1 MKKFNFSV
9 RFGEHKYYIIF
20 PNEEQDGKLTSYFI
34 LNEKKSLIM
43 SKDSYLKLNI
53 KINNSYTYKYSY
65 VENPS
70 EENTLNYIQWTFNN
84 YNGLFKESPL
94 KTFKEIDDLQL
105 ESYNFFTNNLSS
117 LISRIWSLLINL
129 TDKYSN
135 VLSYFL
141 KSFYFLEKD

>member
-1 MKKFNFSV
+1 
-9 RFGEHKYYIIF
+9 
-20 PNEEQDGKLTSYFI
+20 
-34 LNEKKSLIM
+34 M
-43 SKDSYLKLNI
+43 SKDSYLKLNT
-53 KINNSYTYKYSY
+53 KNNNSYTYNYSY
-65 VENPS
+65 VDNPS
-70 EENTLNYIQWTFNN
+70 EENTKNFIEWTFNN
-84 YNGLFKESPL
+84 YNRLFKESSL

-105 ESYNFFTNNLSS
+105 ESYNFFTNNSSS